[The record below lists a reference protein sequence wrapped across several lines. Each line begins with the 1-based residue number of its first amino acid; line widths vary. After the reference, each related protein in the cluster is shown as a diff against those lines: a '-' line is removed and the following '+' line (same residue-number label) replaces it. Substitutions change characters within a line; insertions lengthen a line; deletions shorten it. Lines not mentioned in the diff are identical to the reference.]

1 MYLDQELVG
10 SHLSAKQIAGYAT
23 TVSTHLEV
31 GLQVLRGLVDTGLA
45 TWTTA
50 QLLGLDFIALTR
62 ERFDMLVTKD
72 RFFTP
77 GIQALLGIVCSRE
90 FRERVG
96 ALGGYDLEESGRII
110 TTN

>member
-1 MYLDQELVG
+1 
-10 SHLSAKQIAGYAT
+10 
-23 TVSTHLEV
+23 
-31 GLQVLRGLVDTGLA
+31 LA